1 MYKIKHYLRH
11 ENKMNENKVLSYC
24 EALRCEKKSWWK
36 KWLRVWTSIECFGYE
51 VLVLILTLKYTKVI
65 VLVLMHNYSTHTHT
79 KQSSPTCTQVP
90 FVYSHC
96 VFNSKCPWRQ
106 VVKLCPSAMS
116 VPRKISQVSEKSFSV
131 WGSKS
136 ISQEHWASGCV
147 TPPRRN
153 PVCSVPW
160 TRERVLVI
168 GMPTFSRWQ
177 RKYVPRD
184 LRAPAWWP
192 AQRWGK
198 WCFQNG
204 RHTQGDSGRRKVS
217 IYPAIGLF
225 CVLIMES
232 KEDTALW

>member
-11 ENKMNENKVLSYC
+11 ENKINENKALSYC

-51 VLVLILTLKYTKVI
+51 ELVLILTLKYTEVI

-90 FVYSHC
+90 FVYSPR

-136 ISQEHWASGCV
+136 ISREHWASGCV
-147 TPPRRN
+147 TPPQAKPGVLG
-153 PVCSVPW
+153 PVDP
-160 TRERVLVI
+160 REGTSNWHANFLPMTTEVCTTWLASTCVVTCAEMREMV
-168 GMPTFSRWQ
+168 FS
-177 RKYVPRD
+177 
-184 LRAPAWWP
+184 
-192 AQRWGK
+192 K
-198 WCFQNG
+198 WKTYTG
-204 RHTQGDSGRRKVS
+204 R
-217 IYPAIGLF
+217 
-225 CVLIMES
+225 
-232 KEDTALW
+232 